1 MFQIRSNTTHKWE
14 KIEYSP
20 DGGEATTRT
29 ISRLRPV
36 STPRHSVS
44 LALLFT
50 YFVLFLLQFIC
61 YMRKTE
67 RSANLLVTLQ
77 RVSKSFRSIIVSKT
91 SASFAMSVSN
101 CFRSIPVCVCGSFE
115 TEDIGSFA
123 DLINF
128 ASMLY
133 IFMCSSMNCDTR
145 YCFRSGFSLESF
157 SD

>member
-1 MFQIRSNTTHKWE
+1 MGKNRIFAWWRWSNDPNR
-14 KIEYSP
+14 I
-20 DGGEATTRT
+20 ATAPSLYPSTFCESRFIIYLFRFISVTIYLLYEENRT
-29 ISRLRPV
+29 FREPARD
-36 STPRHSVS
+36 
-44 LALLFT
+44 
-50 YFVLFLLQFIC
+50 
-61 YMRKTE
+61 
-67 RSANLLVTLQ
+67 TLQ